1 MEELVRFLNSI
12 NFDYEDELSNTVI
25 DKVILKKDTNTYNVY
40 LRSEN
45 VFKGYLCHILN
56 NTIYK
61 QCFNTIFNNLNFFFE
76 FKENTSNISALIYLN
91 RNNIENLLL
100 LMATIPFLRNNSN
113 ITFIIKNYKTFK
125 NLKKAFKNKFFT
137 KKSFNINESAFH
149 QIKHKLINLLNYKWE
164 IIPNKNIINI
174 IRYTINN
181 YYDETF
187 LDLFDRFLNLNYKYY
202 LESNVL
208 SFENQISLMSKFLKQ
223 I

>member
-1 MEELVRFLNSI
+1 MKFKKKISIFLDLIKFFKKINYILI
-12 NFDYEDELSNTVI
+12 NFLLLITFLLQKKNNSSTLLANHSDY
-25 DKVILKKDTNTYNVY
+25 
-40 LRSEN
+40 EN

-56 NTIYK
+56 NATYK

-76 FKENTSNISALIYLN
+76 LKENTSNISALIHLN

-149 QIKHKLINLLNYKWE
+149 QIKHKLIEL
-164 IIPNKNIINI
+164 
-174 IRYTINN
+174 
-181 YYDETF
+181 
-187 LDLFDRFLNLNYKYY
+187 
-202 LESNVL
+202 
-208 SFENQISLMSKFLKQ
+208 
-223 I
+223 